1 MEGERHGI
9 ANDECIIVFT
19 YRRYGRKLGD
29 DSMVQSV
36 SGGNNAVSY
45 DMIINIRTWIS
56 RY

>member
-9 ANDECIIVFT
+9 TNDECIIVFT